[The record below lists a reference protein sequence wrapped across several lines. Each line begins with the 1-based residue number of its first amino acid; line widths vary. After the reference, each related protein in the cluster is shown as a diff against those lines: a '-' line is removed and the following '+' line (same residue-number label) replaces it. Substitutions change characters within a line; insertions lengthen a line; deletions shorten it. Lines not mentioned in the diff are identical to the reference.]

1 MAIRRALPDLSA
13 AGFGGKGIPR
23 LLWLSSTV
31 PKKTLRETAQLQ
43 RIIIAI
49 YILCS
54 NKPISSIKPKSLGL
68 GMRYTQ
74 EHHSPLQSQQGGV
87 TLPCSTTLRHPSL
100 HTKAVW
106 NGVKN
111 WCKEVV
117 FSVQHGLCVGRSN
130 NNNNVILD
138 LHADGGLVLFGFAFS
153 IPPAHSQGEDYS
165 ENSSSNSQAFLFN
178 NCKIS
183 PGFLGYF
190 GLNAYGSH
198 RPYNTPQG
206 SWTKKPNVSLVFG
219 NLERKILPLL

>member
-13 AGFGGKGIPR
+13 AGFGGRGIPR
-23 LLWLSSTV
+23 SLWLSSTV

-54 NKPISSIKPKSLGL
+54 NKPISSIKLKPLGL
-68 GMRYTQ
+68 GTRYTQ
-74 EHHSPLQSQQGGV
+74 EHHSSLQSQQGGV
-87 TLPCSTTLRHPSL
+87 TLPCSTTSRHPSL

-117 FSVQHGLCVGRSN
+117 FCVLHGLCVGRSRGTQWCGFR
-130 NNNNVILD
+130 LP
-138 LHADGGLVLFGFAFS
+138 GRWRPCLVWFCFEHTFS
-153 IPPAHSQGEDYS
+153 TQPGRDYS
-165 ENSSSNSQAFLFN
+165 VNSSSNAQVCLFN
-178 NCKIS
+178 NCKIF

-190 GLNAYGSH
+190 GLNA
-198 RPYNTPQG
+198 
-206 SWTKKPNVSLVFG
+206 
-219 NLERKILPLL
+219 